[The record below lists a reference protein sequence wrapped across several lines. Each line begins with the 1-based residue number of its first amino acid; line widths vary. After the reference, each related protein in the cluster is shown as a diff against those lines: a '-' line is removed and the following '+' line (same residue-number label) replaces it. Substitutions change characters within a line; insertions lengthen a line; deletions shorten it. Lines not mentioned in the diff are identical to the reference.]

1 MAGKGKL
8 AEQVRTRLELTVIEN
23 PHFSAA
29 SEEPHFLDEKWMG
42 KSLRS
47 HVQEFGVVMALVLT
61 LIATYLAWHHGSF
74 ATIFG
79 LLSAAYVMV
88 LLGNRVPV
96 LLHPAWK
103 AWMAMAMA
111 IGAVMTFVFLSLGW
125 FVALM
130 PVAIMLKL
138 TGKKSMDCS
147 IYSGAETYWESR
159 DPKYDDFK
167 LLERQF

>member
-1 MAGKGKL
+1 VAGKGKL

-29 SEEPHFLDEKWMG
+29 YEESHFLDEKWMG

-47 HVQEFGVVMALVLT
+47 HVQEFGVVMALVLS
-61 LIATYLAWHHGSF
+61 LIATYVTWHQGSI

-79 LLSAAYVMV
+79 LLTAAYVMV
-88 LLGNRVPV
+88 LLGNRAPAV
-96 LLHPAWK
+96 LHPAWK

-111 IGAVMTFVFLSLGW
+111 IGAVMTFLLLSLGW

-130 PVAIMLKL
+130 PVAIMLKIA
-138 TGKKSMDCS
+138 GKKSMDCS
-147 IYSGAETYWESR
+147 VYSGAKSYWEPR
-159 DPKYDDFK
+159 DPKNDDFK